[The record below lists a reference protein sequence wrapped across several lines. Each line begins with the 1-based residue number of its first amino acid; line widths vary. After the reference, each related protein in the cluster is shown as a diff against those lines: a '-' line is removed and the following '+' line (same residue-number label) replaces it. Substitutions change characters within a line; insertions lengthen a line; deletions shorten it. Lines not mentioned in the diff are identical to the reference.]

1 MPGEFDKPIRV
12 LIAED
17 TRLFTQAL
25 RDVLEED
32 RGIVVC
38 GMACNGREAVE
49 KTVELKPD
57 LIVMDINMPVMSGM
71 EAIEQIMA
79 SNPTPILVVTA
90 NASQRVLFQALEHG
104 ALDLVLKQR
113 VWPSGQEEQ
122 GEFREKVRLL
132 SSIRVIR
139 HVAGKLTRLKQGQ
152 PGESPAAKRVVAIAG
167 STGGPRALHRVL
179 SALPADFPAP
189 VLVVQHMAYGFSHGL
204 VNWLDGECPLEV
216 RIASHGDPIEPGRV
230 LLAPDGVHMTVGK
243 GGAVVLEASEPV
255 SGQRPSATVLFRSVA
270 KAFGTRAVGVVITGM
285 GRDGAEGLR
294 DIYEGGGITIAQ
306 DEQTSLVFGMPKAAA
321 ELGVVQAVLPLDEI
335 PQALLKAVL
344 KT

>member
-1 MPGEFDKPIRV
+1 MSGEFDKQLRI

-38 GMACNGREAVE
+38 GMACNGQEAVKKAE
-49 KTVELKPD
+49 ELKPD
-57 LIVMDINMPVMSGM
+57 LIIMDINMPVMSGM

-79 SNPTPILVVTA
+79 TNPTPILVVTA

-104 ALDLVLKQR
+104 ALDLVLKQK
-113 VWPSGQEEQ
+113 VWPSGEKEQ
-122 GEFREKVRLL
+122 AEFREKVRLL
-132 SSIRVIR
+132 SDVRVIR
-139 HVAGKLTRLKQGQ
+139 HVAAKLTRIKEGK
-152 PGESPAAKRVVAIAG
+152 GISTEAKHAVAIAG
-167 STGGPRALHRVL
+167 STGGPQALHRLL

-204 VNWLDGECPLEV
+204 VNWLDGECPLQV

-230 LLAPDGVHMTVGK
+230 LLAPDGVHMKAGK
-243 GGAVVLEASEPV
+243 GGTVVLDSSDPI

-270 KAFGTRAVGVVITGM
+270 QVFGTRAVGVVITGM
-285 GRDGAEGLR
+285 GKDGAEGLR
-294 DIYEGGGITIAQ
+294 DIYEGGGTTIAQ
-306 DEQTSLVFGMPKAAA
+306 DEKTSLVFGMPRAAA
-321 ELGVVQAVLPLDEI
+321 ELGVVQSVLSLDEI
-335 PQALLKAVL
+335 PPALLRAVSD
-344 KT
+344 